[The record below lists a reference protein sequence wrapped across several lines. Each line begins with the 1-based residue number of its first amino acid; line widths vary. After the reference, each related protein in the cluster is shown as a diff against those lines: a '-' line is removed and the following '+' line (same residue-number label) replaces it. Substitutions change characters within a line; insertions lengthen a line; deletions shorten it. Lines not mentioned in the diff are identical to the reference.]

1 MTRAG
6 QAKGRTGTWR
16 QAMVTADPIAAAD
29 YPAHVE
35 TYRNF
40 LLGIRLA
47 VTAIAVLLVL
57 LAFVLI

>member
-1 MTRAG
+1 
-6 QAKGRTGTWR
+6 
-16 QAMVTADPIAAAD
+16 MVTADPIAAAD